1 MKQLVS
7 HCLDQQQNKLYYCIK
22 DWPDTRGSLYGLL
35 NCENGGLD
43 CHVITIVCKPR
54 VYYIHM
60 YHLFC
65 NALVH
70 VIYSGVSGQCSHTIR
85 PMWHAYTSNMR
96 ILKDHFTVVWDWMIS
111 PKGCVILCYFKRL
124 KSWSCVIKLNCYYF
138 VFANISQCIFKLDFC
153 HSQYE

>member
-1 MKQLVS
+1 MFNDNITNAMKQLVS

-22 DWPDTRGSLYGLL
+22 DLPDTRGSLYGLL

-43 CHVITIVCKPR
+43 CHVITKVYKPR

-70 VIYSGVSGQCSHTIR
+70 VIYSGVSGQCSHTITLANVTCL
-85 PMWHAYTSNMR
+85 HKQYA
-96 ILKDHFTVVWDWMIS
+96 
-111 PKGCVILCYFKRL
+111 YFKGPFHRSMRL
-124 KSWSCVIKLNCYYF
+124 
-138 VFANISQCIFKLDFC
+138 DD
-153 HSQYE
+153 